1 MGINDK
7 RDNPNAAMRER
18 GERER
23 VGKGSNNKDKY
34 NEFLLRYI
42 ILHIICA
49 LPQQYQIKSSDRA
62 YYGLKK
68 YKILRTKK

>member
-1 MGINDK
+1 MLLCE
-7 RDNPNAAMRER
+7 RERER
-18 GERER
+18 GERETER
-23 VGKGSNNKDKY
+23 ELVRAVTTRISIMSFIVTLYYTCMLTK
-34 NEFLLRYI
+34 
-42 ILHIICA
+42 ICA